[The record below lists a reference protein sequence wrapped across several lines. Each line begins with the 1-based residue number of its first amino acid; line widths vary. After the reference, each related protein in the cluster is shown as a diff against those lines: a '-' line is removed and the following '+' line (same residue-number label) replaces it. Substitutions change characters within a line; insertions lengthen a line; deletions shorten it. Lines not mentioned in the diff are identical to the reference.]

1 VVAMVLG
8 EDWAKGW
15 EAFEFEAM
23 HFLLP
28 IFWVVEEQAEGHASK
43 CHLMNQCFAGSK
55 SQH

>member
-1 VVAMVLG
+1 VATVLG
-8 EDWAKGW
+8 EGWAKGW